1 MLADQQLAKESGPI
15 RLASVQA
22 RLTQCYYLL
31 TQSRVNHCW
40 RTFGTVSQLA
50 LAVGLN
56 RSTRTGLTNIEIECR
71 RRTFWCAYTLDV
83 HLSVVL
89 GRPQLF
95 HDEDIDTEYPA
106 DVEDERLGESQSA
119 SSSTPFGFS
128 TMLAPLAHIRFVP
141 LEFRSMQ
148 CSNLYSLA
156 RIVKSIL
163 RQLYPL
169 KPITGARRHALTAEI
184 ARSLT
189 DWRANLNTFLD
200 SENFNASLFLPIVQ
214 RQRNVLNLTYWHAI
228 ILTHRPFLLNNSS
241 GDRPARGS
249 FDDTL
254 SNEEAQTEQS
264 VQQCLDSAMNTVRVI
279 NQMTQSR
286 QMYRAFWI
294 AAYFAFTASIVLYL
308 YAIQKRSGP
317 PEVYSQYLSAAI
329 QCQAQISS
337 IAEEGSLLDR
347 YRHLLEEL
355 RLEAVRQTDC
365 EHFSG
370 FDSAVFTSQDGPRT
384 ATAPNT
390 DVSGQF
396 GQNFAADAML
406 HATVSPN
413 ATIPDLASEFAD
425 WDQFASMVS
434 SGLGNLD
441 AFLSEYQ
448 FGQMDEF
455 LPVQ

>member
-1 MLADQQLAKESGPI
+1 MT
-15 RLASVQA
+15 AS
-22 RLTQCYYLL
+22 
-31 TQSRVNHCW
+31 
-40 RTFGTVSQLA
+40 
-50 LAVGLN
+50 
-56 RSTRTGLTNIEIECR
+56 R
-71 RRTFWCAYTLDV
+71 R
-83 HLSVVL
+83 
-89 GRPQLF
+89 
-95 HDEDIDTEYPA
+95 
-106 DVEDERLGESQSA
+106 
-119 SSSTPFGFS
+119 
-128 TMLAPLAHIRFVP
+128 
-141 LEFRSMQ
+141 
-148 CSNLYSLA
+148 N
-156 RIVKSIL
+156 
-163 RQLYPL
+163 
-169 KPITGARRHALTAEI
+169 ALTAEI
-184 ARSLT
+184 SRSLT
-189 DWRANLNTFLD
+189 DWRADLDTFLD

-228 ILTHRPFLLNNSS
+228 ILTHRPFLLNSS
-241 GDRPARGS
+241 HGDRPTKSPVDNAV
-249 FDDTL
+249 
-254 SNEEAQTEQS
+254 SNDEAQTEQS

-329 QCQAQISS
+329 QCQSQISS

-365 EHFSG
+365 ERFSG
-370 FDSAVFTSQDGPRT
+370 FDSAVFASQDGPHI
-384 ATAPNT
+384 ATAPMT
-390 DVSGQF
+390 DISGQF
-396 GQNFAADAML
+396 GQNSAADAAL

-413 ATIPDLASEFAD
+413 APIPDLASEFAD

-441 AFLSEYQ
+441 AFLGEYQ
-448 FGQMDEF
+448 FSQMDEF